1 MITFVFIFLIVE
13 SQPVILATDI
23 NTIVLILG
31 YKLPSAKGMAGILE
45 VSNCIL
51 LVVLVQF
58 ALSKVQF
65 NMPDISVLLFFLQ
78 VKCSDSHH

>member
-78 VKCSDSHH
+78 VKCSDGHH

>member
-23 NTIVLILG
+23 NTIVVLILG
-31 YKLPSAKGMAGILE
+31 YKLPSEKGMAGILE

-65 NMPDISVLLFFLQ
+65 NMPDCSTLFPPSE
-78 VKCSDSHH
+78 V

>member
-65 NMPDISVLLFFLQ
+65 NMPDCSTLFPPSE
-78 VKCSDSHH
+78 V